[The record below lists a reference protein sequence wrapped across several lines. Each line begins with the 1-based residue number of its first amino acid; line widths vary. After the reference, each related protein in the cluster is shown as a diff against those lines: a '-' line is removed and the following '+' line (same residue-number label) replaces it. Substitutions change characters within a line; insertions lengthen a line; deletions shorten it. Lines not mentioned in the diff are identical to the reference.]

1 MDSREFA
8 DDVNFMNII
17 EESSSISSNSKIKR
31 TRELAKYSP
40 DVGSVKSFYKQQ
52 RTVTLI
58 QLNQLNESQP
68 ESAVKFCF

>member
-31 TRELAKYSP
+31 RRELAKYSP

>member
-31 TRELAKYSP
+31 RRELAKYSP

-52 RTVTLI
+52 RRHHQSNFIWFSEQITLNSI
-58 QLNQLNESQP
+58 
-68 ESAVKFCF
+68 